1 MGATKPELRERV
13 DELFREPP
21 EGFTAARNALVRELR
36 GEGER
41 DAGDEVKALRR
52 PGVAAW
58 LVNRVSLDDPDAIAQ
73 FTAASE
79 GLQAA
84 QRRVVEEG
92 EGADEL
98 RTAAA
103 AEREKLSQL
112 VDAARAIARELD
124 RKESRAVFEQVQS
137 SLQAAATDP
146 DVLELVREGRLD
158 KPREPSALVALGT
171 KAAKVKPAKRRSPKR
186 TAKRADSDQAERRA
200 LEAELEQARKRERSA
215 GGRVEKA
222 ESAVKDAKGELR
234 ERRADVRR
242 LQRDLKRP

>member
-1 MGATKPELRERV
+1 VGATKPELRERV

-36 GEGER
+36 SEGDR

-52 PGVAAW
+52 PSVAAW

-137 SLQAAATDP
+137 SLKAAATDP

-186 TAKRADSDQAERRA
+186 TADSDQAERRG
-200 LEAELEQARKRERSA
+200 LEAELEQARKRELSA
-215 GGRVEKA
+215 EGRVEKA
-222 ESAVKDAKGELR
+222 EASVKQAKAELR
-234 ERRADVRR
+234 DRRADVRR
-242 LQRDLKRP
+242 LERDLERL